1 MTYVRSILYEEYQRL
16 RALSDKYRAEI
27 GYLPRGSVSIK
38 TRRQRKYLYLAYRQK
53 NRVRFRYIGS
63 ADSEN
68 AKETVR
74 KVGLRKQYEEKL
86 RKVRKDLTE
95 IERIMDKETRK

>member
-1 MTYVRSILYEEYQRL
+1 MSYLRSIIIEEYQRL

-27 GYLPRGSVSIK
+27 EYLPKGSVSVK

-63 ADSEN
+63 VDSEN
-68 AKETVR
+68 AREVMR

-86 RKVRKDLTE
+86 RKVRKDLAE
-95 IERIMDKETRK
+95 IERIIHGRKI